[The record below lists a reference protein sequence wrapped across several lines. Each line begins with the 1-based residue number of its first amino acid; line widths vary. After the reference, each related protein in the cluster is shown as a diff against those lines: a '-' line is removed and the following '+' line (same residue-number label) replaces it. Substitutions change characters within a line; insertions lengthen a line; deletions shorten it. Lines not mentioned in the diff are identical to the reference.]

1 MADAG
6 FYRGT
11 SSEQDSRFTD
21 KERKLLKQMRF
32 EEALDEKVIFPL
44 RDDGTNLC
52 ALQVQPVT
60 SYINAVGIRVRCLL
74 DQSRHR
80 FIILFL
86 Y

>member
-32 EEALDEKVIFPL
+32 DGALDQKVHFKF
-44 RDDGTNLC
+44 
-52 ALQVQPVT
+52 AM
-60 SYINAVGIRVRCLL
+60 Y
-74 DQSRHR
+74 
-80 FIILFL
+80 FIIIFIWCIACTCIK
-86 Y
+86 

>member
-32 EEALDEKVIFPL
+32 E
-44 RDDGTNLC
+44 G
-52 ALQVQPVT
+52 
-60 SYINAVGIRVRCLL
+60 SL
-74 DQSRHR
+74 DQKVKIFSN
-80 FIILFL
+80 
-86 Y
+86 

>member
-32 EEALDEKVIFPL
+32 ENALDEKVGFPSAIPNTL
-44 RDDGTNLC
+44 TFMVL
-52 ALQVQPVT
+52 T
-60 SYINAVGIRVRCLL
+60 
-74 DQSRHR
+74 
-80 FIILFL
+80 LF
-86 Y
+86 